1 MELRHLRYFV
11 AVADEQNFTRAAERL
26 HISQPPLS
34 RQIQDLEEEL
44 GTPLFERG
52 SRPLKLT
59 EAGRFFYGQ
68 ATRLLEQAAQAQ
80 RATRRIARMERR
92 LVIGFVA
99 STMYGAL
106 PRLVRLF
113 RAARP
118 QTELSLVEMSTLD
131 QTEALKAGRVDVGF
145 GRLKLDDPAIKREVL
160 RMERLVAAI
169 PMEHELAIPDMPLL
183 LAALAHRDIL
193 VYPKSP
199 RPSYADQVLSLFRD
213 QGLEPGT
220 VHEVQEIQ
228 TALGLVAAGMG
239 VCVVPTGVSRLR
251 PDEVVYRPLSDEQ
264 AVSPIVMS
272 TRAQD
277 QNEDI
282 VLLRSLIDQIYREQA
297 EARRRVEA
305 AAWAAVSA
313 QAAEAGDAGQDAGG
327 TGPHQA

>member
-11 AVADEQNFTRAAERL
+11 AVADEQSFTRAAERL

-44 GTPLFERG
+44 GTALFERG

-59 EAGRFFYGQ
+59 EAGRFFYGH
-68 ATRLLEQAAQAQ
+68 ATRLLEQAAQAT
-80 RATRRIARMERR
+80 RATRRVARMERR

-99 STMYGAL
+99 STMYGAM

-113 RAARP
+113 RAERP

-131 QTEALKAGRVDVGF
+131 QLEALKTGRIDVGF
-145 GRLKLDDPAIKREVL
+145 GRLRLRDPALRREVL
-160 RMERLVAAI
+160 REERLVAAI
-169 PMEHELAIPDMPLL
+169 PIEHALAIPEQPII
-183 LAALAHRDIL
+183 LAALANEEIL
-193 VYPKSP
+193 VYPKTP

-213 QGLEPGT
+213 QGLEPAA

-239 VCVVPTGVSRLR
+239 ICVVPTGVSRLR
-251 PDEVVYRPLSDEQ
+251 PDEVVYRPLSDPQ

-272 TRAQD
+272 TRLHD
-277 QNEDI
+277 QNEDLA
-282 VLLRSLIDQIYREQA
+282 LLRALIDRVYAEQGYR
-297 EARRRVEA
+297 RA
-305 AAWAAVSA
+305 A
-313 QAAEAGDAGQDAGG
+313 DAGQ
-327 TGPHQA
+327 PL

>member
-11 AVADEQNFTRAAERL
+11 AVADEQSFTRAAERL

-59 EAGRFFYGQ
+59 EPGRFFYSH
-68 ATRLLEQAAQAQ
+68 ATRLLEQAAQAT
-80 RATRRIARMERR
+80 RATRRVARMERR

-113 RAARP
+113 RAALP
-118 QTELSLVEMSTLD
+118 QVEIALEEMPTLD
-131 QTEALKAGRVDVGF
+131 QIEALKSGRIDVGF
-145 GRLKLDDPAIKREVL
+145 GRIRLEDASIKREVL
-160 RMERLVAAI
+160 REERLVAAI
-169 PMEHELAIPDMPLL
+169 PMEHTLAIPGKPII
-183 LAALAHRDIL
+183 LAALENQDIL
-193 VYPKSP
+193 VYPRKP

-213 QGLEPGT
+213 QGLQPAA

-239 VCVVPTGVSRLR
+239 ICVVPEGVSRLR
-251 PDEVVYRPLSDEQ
+251 PDEVIYRALSDPQ
-264 AVSPIVMS
+264 AVSPIIMS
-272 TRAQD
+272 TRLHD

-282 VLLRSLIDQIYREQA
+282 ATLRALIDQIYQEQA
-297 EARRRVEA
+297 EARERAEA
-305 AAWAAVSA
+305 ARAAAV
-313 QAAEAGDAGQDAGG
+313 DK
-327 TGPHQA
+327 PV

>member
-11 AVADEQNFTRAAERL
+11 AVADEQSFTRAAERL

-59 EAGRFFYGQ
+59 EPGRFFYSH
-68 ATRLLEQAAQAQ
+68 ATRLLEQAAQAA
-80 RATRRIARMERR
+80 RATRRVARMERR

-113 RAARP
+113 RAALP
-118 QTELSLVEMSTLD
+118 QVEIALEEMPTLD
-131 QTEALKAGRVDVGF
+131 QIEALKSGRIDVGF
-145 GRLKLDDPAIKREVL
+145 GRIRLEDASIKREVL
-160 RMERLVAAI
+160 REERLVAAI
-169 PMEHELAIPDMPLL
+169 PMEHALAIPGKPII
-183 LAALAHRDIL
+183 LAALESQDIL
-193 VYPKSP
+193 VYPRKP

-213 QGLEPGT
+213 QGLHPAA

-239 VCVVPTGVSRLR
+239 ICVVPEGVSRLR
-251 PDEVVYRPLSDEQ
+251 PDEVIYRALSDPQ
-264 AVSPIVMS
+264 AVSPIIMS
-272 TRAQD
+272 TRLHG

-282 VLLRSLIDQIYREQA
+282 ATLRALIDRIYQEQA
-297 EARRRVEA
+297 EARQRAEATRA
-305 AAWAAVSA
+305 AAV
-313 QAAEAGDAGQDAGG
+313 DK
-327 TGPHQA
+327 PV

>member
-52 SRPLKLT
+52 ARPLKLT

-68 ATRLLEQAAQAQ
+68 ATRLLEQAAQAT
-80 RATRRIARMERR
+80 RATRRVARMERR

-118 QTELSLVEMSTLD
+118 QTELSLLEMSTLD
-131 QTEALKAGRVDVGF
+131 QTEALKSGRVDVGF
-145 GRLKLDDPAIKREVL
+145 GRLRLDDPSIKREVL
-160 RMERLVAAI
+160 RQERLVAAI
-169 PMEHELAIPDMPLL
+169 PMEHALAIPDQSIT
-183 LAALAHRDIL
+183 LAALASQDIL

-213 QGLEPGT
+213 LGLEPGA

-239 VCVVPTGVSRLR
+239 ICVVPTGVSRLR
-251 PDEVVYRPLSDEQ
+251 PDEVVYRALSDPQ

-282 VLLRSLIDQIYREQA
+282 VLLRALIDQIYQEQA
-297 EARRRVEA
+297 EARRKAQAGAEA
-305 AAWAAVSA
+305 AAP
-313 QAAEAGDAGQDAGG
+313 G
-327 TGPHQA
+327 TPGTP

>member
-11 AVADEQNFTRAAERL
+11 AVADEQSFTRAAERL

-59 EAGRFFYGQ
+59 EAGRFFYGH
-68 ATRLLEQAAQAQ
+68 ATRLLEQAAQAA
-80 RATRRIARMERR
+80 RATRRVARMERR
-92 LVIGFVA
+92 LVIGFVG
-99 STMYGAL
+99 STMYGAM

-113 RAARP
+113 RAERP

-131 QTEALKAGRVDVGF
+131 QIEALKAGRIDVGF
-145 GRLKLDDPAIKREVL
+145 GRIRRDDPTVKREVL
-160 RMERLVAAI
+160 REERLVAAI
-169 PMEHELAIPDMPLL
+169 PIEHALAIPEQPII
-183 LAALAHRDIL
+183 LAALANEDIL

-199 RPSYADQVLSLFRD
+199 RPSYADQVLALFRD

-239 VCVVPTGVSRLR
+239 ICVVPTGVSRLR
-251 PDEVVYRPLSDEQ
+251 PDEVVYRPLSDPQ

-272 TRAQD
+272 TRLHD
-277 QNEDI
+277 QNEDL
-282 VLLRSLIDQIYREQA
+282 VLLRALIDRIYQEHA
-297 EARRRVEA
+297 AARRRAEA
-305 AAWAAVSA
+305 AGGEVS
-313 QAAEAGDAGQDAGG
+313 G
-327 TGPHQA
+327 

>member
-11 AVADEQNFTRAAERL
+11 AVADEQSFTRAAERL

-59 EAGRFFYGQ
+59 EAGRFFYGH
-68 ATRLLEQAAQAQ
+68 ATRLLEQAAQAA
-80 RATRRIARMERR
+80 RATRRVARMERR
-92 LVIGFVA
+92 LVIGFVG
-99 STMYGAL
+99 STMYGAM

-113 RAARP
+113 RAERP

-131 QTEALKAGRVDVGF
+131 QIEALKAGRIDVGF
-145 GRLKLDDPAIKREVL
+145 GRIRRDDPTVKREVL
-160 RMERLVAAI
+160 REERLVAAI
-169 PMEHELAIPDMPLL
+169 PLEHALAIPEQPII
-183 LAALAHRDIL
+183 LAALANEDIL

-199 RPSYADQVLSLFRD
+199 RPSYADQVLALFRD

-239 VCVVPTGVSRLR
+239 ICVVPTGVSRLR
-251 PDEVVYRPLSDEQ
+251 PDEVVYRPLSDPQ

-272 TRAQD
+272 TRLHD
-277 QNEDI
+277 QNEDL
-282 VLLRSLIDQIYREQA
+282 VLLRALIDRIYQEHA
-297 EARRRVEA
+297 AARRRAEA
-305 AAWAAVSA
+305 AGGEVS
-313 QAAEAGDAGQDAGG
+313 G
-327 TGPHQA
+327 